1 MKLQKPKSLPST
13 TVWYPQRIN
22 IAVLLHAKTTW
33 NLSYPLYYLLPLASY
48 FILLEHYFR
57 PAEEFCVSPSRQSRR
72 AVWAERAVSSAVA
85 GTGRPS
91 PPGFLV
97 RVSAVSILV
106 QIAPDYAKLPSDAS
120 RASLLFLWPPL
131 EQAGNSRVWI
141 GKPGPGPFSEDQGEH
156 PLKYVAIADR
166 NWYDVIH

>member
-1 MKLQKPKSLPST
+1 MQRRPEIFLILFIIFYHWLVTSYCSSVIFGLQKS
-13 TVWYPQRIN
+13 
-22 IAVLLHAKTTW
+22 
-33 NLSYPLYYLLPLASY
+33 
-48 FILLEHYFR
+48 
-57 PAEEFCVSPSRQSRR
+57 QSRR

-141 GKPGPGPFSEDQGEH
+141 GKPGAGPFSEDQGEH